1 MPNPGVG
8 KKAVT
13 SCYGN
18 SNTPSTSKAYDPVY
32 RKRVIPV
39 VIPVTE
45 RMKQATQAIVA
56 ENGEGQTS
64 LRISQLGTPA
74 SRQNY
79 QPPHAYHKKTTP
91 IGQKTV
97 DNKNRLSDNI
107 WEQIENESTMSP
119 QHNKV
124 SDVFLTEIS
133 ETGR

>member
-13 SCYGN
+13 SCYGK

-45 RMKQATQAIVA
+45 RMKQATQAIVD

-79 QPPHAYHKKTTP
+79 QPPHAHHKKTTP
-91 IGQKTV
+91 FGQKTV
-97 DNKNRLSDNI
+97 GVTNRFCENI
-107 WEQIENESTMSP
+107 WEQIENESIMSP
-119 QHNKV
+119 QRSKV
-124 SDVFLTEIS
+124 SDAFGTGIS